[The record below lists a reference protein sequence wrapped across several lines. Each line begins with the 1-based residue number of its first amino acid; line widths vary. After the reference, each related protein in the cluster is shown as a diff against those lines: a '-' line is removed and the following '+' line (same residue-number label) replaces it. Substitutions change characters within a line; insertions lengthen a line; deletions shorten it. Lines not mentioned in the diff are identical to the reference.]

1 MEALNFIK
9 FWRTTTT
16 TTTTTINP
24 VTTIAFPNHPV
35 EKVDELEEED
45 EDSFFDLE
53 ITVYDSDGKK
63 DKTDA
68 DPETNNHKENKTI
81 RESAERHRNPAKKVG
96 FNFLEP
102 TLSLSPNDS
111 ISRRKILP
119 IEPSSKPQS
128 PIALLK
134 SSPRFQV
141 LMFKR
146 PKSESMPTSKTE
158 KTKSKSFSMDT
169 QKQKKQESKTFFT
182 VKLGVDETPS
192 SSPFKRANSLRKAE
206 SKLQDHQIS
215 EGSRTERFS
224 KEVIQKY
231 LNLIKPLYVKV
242 SKRYSEKFKFPE
254 VLSEPSPSSSPAT
267 MASPKKH
274 LRKSKSASAAIG
286 LAEPVNRRDDSL
298 LQQHDG
304 IQSAILHCKR
314 SYNSSRDSSLSRSM
328 DDSFDEKSRNFF
340 SRDSS
345 LRSRFSETSEEK
357 SVKIC
362 VEEENGLVF

>member
-16 TTTTTINP
+16 NP
-24 VTTIAFPNHPV
+24 FTTIAFPNHPV

-53 ITVYDSDGKK
+53 ITVYDSDGNK

-68 DPETNNHKENKTI
+68 DPETNNHKEDKTML
-81 RESAERHRNPAKKVG
+81 ESAERHRNPAKKVG
-96 FNFLEP
+96 FSFLET
-102 TLSLSPNDS
+102 TLSLSPNDP

-146 PKSESMPTSKTE
+146 PKSDSMPTSKTE

-182 VKLGVDETPS
+182 VKLGVDETSSSS

-206 SKLQDHQIS
+206 RKLQDHQIS
-215 EGSRTERFS
+215 ESSRTERFS

-242 SKRYSEKFKFPE
+242 SKRYSEKLKFSE
-254 VLSEPSPSSSPAT
+254 VLSAPSPSSSPAT
-267 MASPKKH
+267 MALPKKKH

-286 LAEPVNRRDDSL
+286 VAEPVNRRDDSL

-314 SYNSSRDSSLSRSM
+314 SFNSSRDSSMSRSM
-328 DDSFDEKSRNFF
+328 DDSFDEKYRNSF

-345 LRSRFSETSEEK
+345 LRSQFANETSEEK
-357 SVKIC
+357 SVKDC
-362 VEEENGLVF
+362 VEEGNGLVF